1 MSGPNDIVSCAD
13 LAIGHGRKVIMD
25 RLTFALPA
33 GKILAIV
40 GPSGCGKSTLMRAL
54 GGLDAPLGG
63 TARLMG
69 VDLAAA
75 DEAER
80 QTILRRSGFLFQGAA
95 LFS

>member
-1 MSGPNDIVSCAD
+1 MSGPSDIVSCAD

-63 TARLMG
+63 RTTLMG
-69 VDLAAA
+69 VDLNAAEVA
-75 DEAER
+75 ASPTPRAER
-80 QTILRRSGFLFQGAA
+80 FATDPR
-95 LFS
+95 